1 MEIWELVARER
12 IRDTTA
18 AYTHN
23 GDRGRIAEMVATF
36 HEDGV
41 LDIVGQE
48 PLRGREAIISFLS
61 GTTERGSSA
70 GFVRHFVTNLRF
82 DELTPELARTS
93 SYFLVMTADGPDHW
107 GRYRDELVPS
117 GDRWLFARRTVR
129 VDATLDTSVFQDQ

>member
-1 MEIWELVARER
+1 MEFWELVARER
-12 IRDTTA
+12 IRDTMA

-23 GDRGRIAEMVATF
+23 GDRGRVAEMAATF
-36 HEDGV
+36 CEDGI

-48 PLRGREAIISFLS
+48 PLRGREAIVSLLS
-61 GTTERGSSA
+61 GAVERGSGA

-82 DELTPELARTS
+82 DELTPERARTS

-117 GDRWLFARRTVR
+117 GDRWLFTRRTVR
-129 VDATLDTSVFQDQ
+129 VDAAPDTRIFQDQ